1 MQKVITKT
9 PFLNRDLIK
18 FLEEQ
23 YPDTLPRGK
32 VNERDLA
39 FMQGQRDVVDF
50 LKQTF
55 EQED

>member
-1 MQKVITKT
+1 MQKVISKT
-9 PFLNRDLIK
+9 SFLTRDLIK

-39 FMQGQRDVVDF
+39 FLQGQRDVVDF
-50 LKQTF
+50 LKQTY

>member
-9 PFLNRDLIK
+9 AFLNKDLIK

-23 YPDTLPRGK
+23 YPDRLPRGQTS
-32 VNERDLA
+32 ERDLA
-39 FMQGQRDVVDF
+39 FLQGQRDVVDF
-50 LKQTF
+50 LKQTY

>member
-9 PFLNRDLIK
+9 AFLNKDLIK

-23 YPDTLPRGK
+23 YPDRLPRGQIS
-32 VNERDLA
+32 ERDLA

-50 LKQTF
+50 LKQTY